1 MKTTGQ
7 TIDALTEAL
16 PEPARSVV
24 EAELVAEAAD
34 LVAGYQEEDAKRVAA
49 GVAGLHA
56 LEMGNTVTVAE
67 AQTRDQAFLSQ
78 LRGAASS
85 V

>member
-16 PEPARSVV
+16 PEPVRSAV
-24 EAELVAEAAD
+24 EAELVADAAA
-34 LVAGYQEEDAKRVAA
+34 LVAGYQEDDANRVAA
-49 GVAGLHA
+49 GMAGLQA
-56 LEMGNTVTVAE
+56 IEAGDAVTIIEMQE
-67 AQTRDQAFLSQ
+67 RDSAFISR
-78 LRGAASS
+78 LRDAASQ